1 MNAHKSRRNIAVF
14 IDLENMFGGY
24 GRNVSGVPLSRMLRE
39 VHAFVESLEIGS
51 GAATTRAYANWTV
64 TGMSNYRRELLE
76 SGVEPV
82 QIFSTGGVN
91 EQSEERRKN
100 AADIQIVV
108 DALSVAVE
116 APWVD
121 VFVIVSGDGDYLPLV
136 RRLQYLG
143 KYVIGVTLTGANA
156 GGVSAV
162 LRSNVD
168 HYFEVDAG
176 VARPGRESTAA
187 VVTPATKGTTT
198 AIAPQLPS
206 DRIPSLAEYVKF
218 TRDFVATNPKAMH
231 GDHVDGVFLN
241 DALRRQWPRV
251 TFATFGFATLGKFVE
266 VECGLKIYR
275 QPQPKPADS
284 PSSPVVPTSASSP
297 PVSAPVEATEPLR
310 NLLEAVEPAV
320 LYPKLVSLESVLDKL
335 TVQYSPLEPDV
346 LLDNLG
352 NSLPDVAAEQIRLA
366 LGLLYAVGAFRVEDD
381 LSLMLT
387 SDVNSV
393 QNGIDLVLGD
403 ARRRAQ
409 TIEIDPEE
417 SEIQKAVFG

>member
-1 MNAHKSRRNIAVF
+1 MNGHKSRRNIAVF

-24 GRNVSGVPLSRMLRE
+24 SRNVSGVPLSRMLRE
-39 VHAFVESLEIGS
+39 VHAFVENLEIGS

-64 TGMSNYRRELLE
+64 AGMSNYRRELLE

-82 QIFSTGGVN
+82 QIFSTGGGN
-91 EQSEERRKN
+91 ESSDERRKN

-116 APWVD
+116 ASWVD

-176 VARPGRESTAA
+176 VARAGGERATTVVMPTTGTAA
-187 VVTPATKGTTT
+187 AS
-198 AIAPQLPS
+198 APQLPS
-206 DRIPSLAEYVKF
+206 DRIPTLPEYVKF
-218 TRDFVATNPKAMH
+218 TKEFVATNPKAMH

-266 VECGLKIYR
+266 AECGLKIYR
-275 QPQPKPADS
+275 PAQPKSVDA
-284 PSSPVVPTSASSP
+284 PSSPVVPSSASAA
-297 PVSAPVEATEPLR
+297 PVSTPTEAAKPLR
-310 NLLEAVEPAV
+310 SLLEAVEPAV

-346 LLDNLG
+346 LLDDLG
-352 NSLPDVAAEQIRLA
+352 NSLPDVPAEQIRLA
-366 LGLLYAVGAFRVEDD
+366 LGLLYAIGAFRVEEDS
-381 LSLMLT
+381 SLMLT

-409 TIEIDPEE
+409 TIEIDPAEN
-417 SEIQKAVFG
+417 EIREALFG